1 MASFVEKESDLESRF
16 NRLPDWELKYKYI
29 MSLGEKAGTLPE
41 EDKSSEKLV
50 RGCQSQVWLI
60 AEPTKD
66 LEGKIESIQYH
77 TDSDSAITK
86 GLAALVAG
94 YYSGEAPEDIVS
106 QEPTFLAKIGL
117 DTHLSP
123 TRSNGILAMV
133 RQIKQLA
140 VVAMS

>member
-1 MASFVEKESDLESRF
+1 MASFIEKESDLESRF

-66 LEGKIESIQYH
+66 HEGKIESIQYR

>member
-86 GLAALVAG
+86 GLAALVAE

>member
-1 MASFVEKESDLESRF
+1 MASFIEKESDLESRF